1 MCKADERQFLKIL
14 QENEL
19 KKAGV
24 SLSLFKI
31 HSIFTVL
38 N

>member
-1 MCKADERQFLKIL
+1 MWKADERQFLKIL

-24 SLSLFKI
+24 SLSQLKI
-31 HSIFTVL
+31 HSIFKVL
-38 N
+38 I